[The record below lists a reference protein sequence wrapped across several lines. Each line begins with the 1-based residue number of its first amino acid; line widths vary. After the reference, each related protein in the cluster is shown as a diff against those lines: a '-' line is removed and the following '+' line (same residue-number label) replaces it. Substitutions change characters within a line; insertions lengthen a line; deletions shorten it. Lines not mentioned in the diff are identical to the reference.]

1 MHFATISGAIRL
13 FTLWTA
19 CREMLEQETRCS
31 LRSESGLFWKP
42 FGLPCRARSQ
52 PCPSSPGPHRCQLRH
67 PMELQLWKE
76 FVQTC
81 PRTATSSSY
90 LHLLHPCPS
99 SGGSRG
105 NSKQEG
111 NPNLVLVLSLS
122 QGWWLWSLTH
132 NKEMTG
138 MAGDSGRK
146 KQEWDD
152 VPWYGLMLSYSH
164 LQRWSWGYFC
174 DKGEV
179 NDEKPPA
186 LVGQLLLIFAL
197 RLIMLCTPPP
207 SWPLPLRLPRF
218 AVKDDLCRFNP
229 GKCV

>member
-1 MHFATISGAIRL
+1 MRGRVS
-13 FTLWTA
+13 
-19 CREMLEQETRCS
+19 
-31 LRSESGLFWKP
+31 FWVFRGDTKSCEKKGQVEFDQVSAWGP
-42 FGLPCRARSQ
+42 SQFGSQ
-52 PCPSSPGPHRCQLRH
+52 PASR
-67 PMELQLWKE
+67 
-76 FVQTC
+76 C
-81 PRTATSSSY
+81 PRWGRYHLDTQHTATSSSY

-111 NPNLVLVLSLS
+111 SPNLVLVLSLS

-152 VPWYGLMLSYSH
+152 VPWYGLMLCYSH

-186 LVGQLLLIFAL
+186 LVGQLLLISAL
-197 RLIMLCTPPP
+197 RLIMLCTPLHLPILAKHLHRGP
-207 SWPLPLRLPRF
+207 SPCGCCALQ
-218 AVKDDLCRFNP
+218 
-229 GKCV
+229 